1 MESSIILT
9 GTTTTKKVIQYFICV
24 FKAIITLSSQIGII
38 SSIWRMEQVVNPV
51 FFSGLQ
57 MSKKDKKS
65 FFYDL
70 CGLFQAHKKKKK
82 KNL

>member
-1 MESSIILT
+1 M
-9 GTTTTKKVIQYFICV
+9 
-24 FKAIITLSSQIGII
+24 
-38 SSIWRMEQVVNPV
+38 VNPV

-82 KNL
+82 KKSVKFSLSDFI